1 MGTHD
6 VSIKFFCKLFR
17 YIWGIPIIVDCVEK
31 GNFWANLQQFTSHKF
46 GGAWVCADCWIFAF
60 KRLHTFANE
69 ITAAQAKRAGI

>member
-17 YIWGIPIIVDCVEK
+17 SIRGIPIIVDCVEK

-46 GGAWVCADCWIFAF
+46 GGA
-60 KRLHTFANE
+60 
-69 ITAAQAKRAGI
+69 